1 MERNTQASLLCV
13 PKTMELMAKNARE
26 LGAIMEDNLGTPTTI
41 VVEDKETGY
50 LEQQNQNND
59 GSNANQNQ
67 DDSKKQGEKNQEKEG
82 MDFLQ
87 QLRLGLI

>member
-1 MERNTQASLLCV
+1 M
-13 PKTMELMAKNARE
+13 
-26 LGAIMEDNLGTPTTI
+26 
-41 VVEDKETGY
+41 EDKETGY